1 MFAIKHF
8 AVVSMWGHSWLSEN
22 NAELIS
28 GAVGLGPHDS
38 QATGII
44 NQTVWGKKTKLMLGW
59 LPYIPQDEAKL

>member
-44 NQTVWGKKTKLMLGW
+44 N
-59 LPYIPQDEAKL
+59 